1 MSPKQNYDQM
11 NQESGG
17 VFEAPSQGQELRDTQ
32 QVYLQKTKTKS
43 AENDD
48 EEFELLLRLQQQDT
62 NFVKTLASLIK
73 SHYVF
78 LVSDIQLHDVDWFA
92 VNRTAFF
99 LWIPCSIFADN

>member
-78 LVSDIQLHDVDWFA
+78 LVSDIQLHDVDWFCCKQNS
-92 VNRTAFF
+92 VFSLDTMLNLCR
-99 LWIPCSIFADN
+99 